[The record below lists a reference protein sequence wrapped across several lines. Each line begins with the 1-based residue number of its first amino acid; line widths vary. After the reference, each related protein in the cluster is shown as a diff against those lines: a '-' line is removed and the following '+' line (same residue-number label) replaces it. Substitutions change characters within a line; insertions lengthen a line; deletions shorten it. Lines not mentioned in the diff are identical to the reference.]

1 SSAPRR
7 ASRRRRG
14 SGRRRLKSAT
24 LRAEYTGVSEHA
36 PGWYADGV
44 TPGVLRWF
52 DGAGWTEHTT
62 PLPPPAPVAAVP
74 VRAQAPTWGGA
85 TPGYVGATTGA
96 PGYGAPASTWN
107 GSAPAQNAAFG
118 APSYAGAGYDYA
130 TPTAADDTGPRNAM
144 HWVVPVGR
152 SWQSILAGYL
162 GLLALGIWVLGP
174 FAIGVG
180 AWALV
185 RVRSGGHGSGRGVFG
200 VVGGLLGTAA
210 MVWFVASGAMTAP

>member
-1 SSAPRR
+1 MN
-7 ASRRRRG
+7 
-14 SGRRRLKSAT
+14 
-24 LRAEYTGVSEHA
+24 EHA

-52 DGAGWTEHTT
+52 DGTGWTEHTT
-62 PLPPPAPVAAVP
+62 PQPSPAPVAAAP
-74 VRAQAPTWGGA
+74 AAAQAPAWGGSAPRYPSAAAGASGYGAPVPTWGG
-85 TPGYVGATTGA
+85 
-96 PGYGAPASTWN
+96 GAPAQHA
-107 GSAPAQNAAFG
+107 GFG
-118 APSYAGAGYDYA
+118 APTYAGAAYAYA
-130 TPTAADDTGPRNAM
+130 TPTAADDTGPRTAM

-185 RVRSGGHGSGRGVFG
+185 RARSGGHGSGRGVFG

-210 MVWFVASGAMTAP
+210 MIWFVASGAMTAP

>member
-1 SSAPRR
+1 M
-7 ASRRRRG
+7 
-14 SGRRRLKSAT
+14 
-24 LRAEYTGVSEHA
+24 SEHA

-62 PLPPPAPVAAVP
+62 PQPPPAPVAAVP
-74 VRAQAPTWGGA
+74 AAAQVPAGGGAAPGYATAAAGAPGYAAPVPTWGGA
-85 TPGYVGATTGA
+85 PAQHATFGA
-96 PGYGAPASTWN
+96 PGY
-107 GSAPAQNAAFG
+107 
-118 APSYAGAGYDYA
+118 AGAAYGYA
-130 TPTAADDTGPRNAM
+130 PPTATDENGPRNAM

-180 AWALV
+180 VWALV
-185 RVRSGGHGSGRGVFG
+185 RARAGGHGSGRGVFG

-210 MVWFVASGAMTAP
+210 MIWFVASGAMTAP

>member
-1 SSAPRR
+1 MSQ
-7 ASRRRRG
+7 
-14 SGRRRLKSAT
+14 
-24 LRAEYTGVSEHA
+24 HA

-52 DGAGWTEHTT
+52 DGAAWTEHTT
-62 PLPPPAPVAAVP
+62 PQPPPAPAVP
-74 VRAQAPTWGGA
+74 A
-85 TPGYVGATTGA
+85 T
-96 PGYGAPASTWN
+96 GYGAPAYAGGGFAT
-107 GSAPAQNAAFG
+107 PT
-118 APSYAGAGYDYA
+118 YAGAAYA
-130 TPTAADDTGPRNAM
+130 YAAAAPAAPDENGPRHAM

-162 GLLALGIWVLGP
+162 WLLALGIWVLGP

-185 RVRSGGHGSGRGVFG
+185 RARSGGHGSGRGVFG

-210 MVWFVASGAMTAP
+210 MIWFVASGAMNA